1 MKEKSDFEKRAA
13 EKQVSLL
20 TEALT
25 SAVDA
30 KGHWL
35 NASGKLYP
43 KLYPKGFSVS
53 PFNALVLA
61 LDSDAK
67 GCKSNLFT
75 QFSEAKA
82 RGESV
87 REHEKGVPFL
97 YYNWNKYVNRNN
109 PDDVITK
116 EAYAE
121 LSDQDKQQY
130 KGVKNREIRVLFNI
144 DQTLLPMA
152 NETAYTTALKKDGTM
167 EDRGYGDKEDKQL
180 HGRVNGFLQKMKDN
194 LVNVRQDGTGVAHY
208 DTEKDVIYLPRQ
220 RDFEHYNDYVQ
231 EMMRQLV
238 SATGHQ
244 QRLAREGM
252 VMKNGKAPSEDAV
265 KKEKLITELAS
276 GVKMLELGLPARLS
290 KDSLGMVN
298 YWTRELKEDPCLI
311 DAIESEVNG
320 ALKVLKKAEL
330 GEKVEYATDQ
340 HQRETAQIQGQL
352 PSHYFVADEIKQ
364 HPNEEQR
371 TVVIVRDDASKT
383 ADVVLP
389 QGASLEVN
397 NEIKGMN
404 KQRFTNALQ
413 KEGYDN
419 VRFYNPDGAL
429 GFRPDDSYFADKKIT
444 VSRLRNWSIEDLS
457 SLDASEAVIHSR
469 DIGFDN
475 VQLVKDDKERWA
487 LYIKPEG
494 KEGFAVYPDK
504 GDLNHFFTTLKQSM
518 DNIERVREELAQK
531 YYAMAEAKPDLKVD
545 IFGGNEQEVDLNRI
559 QRVAV
564 FRAKS
569 GECLCAATIDGKK
582 LQPRSVSPSQWQR
595 LWVAPDRDSYKQSLA
610 ASLFADVLQKDNNV
624 EQSTQEK
631 QEEATEV
638 KQAETAT
645 VEKHDEQKE
654 MAQQEDK
661 PSDQKEQASEQ
672 REEKKEEKEEAKA
685 AKGAI
690 SPLVQQYLDLKKK
703 HPNAI
708 LLFRCGDFYETYKD
722 DAVKASKILG
732 ITLTKSNGRKDDEGK
747 PLAMAGFPYHAL
759 DTYLPKLIRAG
770 ERVAICDQLEVPKQ
784 TTSSK
789 RGITEMVSPGKE
801 AGRPMAQEN
810 QETEQHTSLRRY
822 AYGKE
827 CSVCRTICGGSQRT
841 DAEVWDSCLCHLG
854 ASHFGEQQRTEPT
867 VSRMQQSLRH
877 QGYGFVAEE
886 WR

>member
-1 MKEKSDFEKRAA
+1 M
-13 EKQVSLL
+13 
-20 TEALT
+20 
-25 SAVDA
+25 
-30 KGHWL
+30 
-35 NASGKLYP
+35 
-43 KLYPKGFSVS
+43 
-53 PFNALVLA
+53 
-61 LDSDAK
+61 
-67 GCKSNLFT
+67 
-75 QFSEAKA
+75 
-82 RGESV
+82 

-97 YYNWNKYVNRNN
+97 YYNWNKYVNRNH
-109 PDDVITK
+109 PDDVIPK
-116 EAYAE
+116 ETYAE
-121 LSDQDKQQY
+121 LSEQDKQQY

-167 EDRGYGDKEDKQL
+167 ENRGYGDKEDKQL
-180 HGRVNGFLQKMKDN
+180 HGRVSGFLQKMKHN

-265 KKEKLITELAS
+265 KKERLIMEIAS

-290 KDSLGMVN
+290 KDSLGMVD

-320 ALKVLKKAEL
+320 ALKVLKKAEQ

-352 PSHYFVADEIKQ
+352 PNHYFVADEIKQ

-371 TVVIVRDDASKT
+371 TVVIVRDDANKT

-457 SLDASEAVIHSR
+457 SLDATEAVTHSR

-595 LWVAPDRDSYKQSLA
+595 LWVAPERDSYKQNLA

-631 QEEATEV
+631 QEEVTEV
-638 KQAETAT
+638 KQAETVT

-672 REEKKEEKEEAKA
+672 REEKKEEKKEEKA
-685 AKGAI
+685 VKAAI

-703 HPNAI
+703 HPDAI

-722 DAVKASKILG
+722 DAVKASNILG

-770 ERVAICDQLEVPKQ
+770 ERVAICDQLEMPKQ

-789 RGITEMVSPGKE
+789 RGIAEMVTPGQETGKQ
-801 AGRPMAQEN
+801 MAQES
-810 QETEQHTSLRRY
+810 QETGQHTSLRR
-822 AYGKE
+822 
-827 CSVCRTICGGSQRT
+827 
-841 DAEVWDSCLCHLG
+841 
-854 ASHFGEQQRTEPT
+854 
-867 VSRMQQSLRH
+867 
-877 QGYGFVAEE
+877 
-886 WR
+886 